1 MIIIKGEAIFIKSV
15 IFHIDV
21 NSAYLSWTAVRLLSE
36 GSSLDIRTIP
46 SIIGGD
52 VSKRRGVVLAK
63 SIPAKHFQI
72 RTGEPVTDALKK
84 CPTLKIFQPD
94 HAYYQKCGTQM
105 LHLLENYSPDIR
117 PYSIDEC
124 FITYIP
130 FKNGGETPLK
140 AADQI
145 RQDIRN
151 SLGFTVNIGISTNC
165 LLAKMASDFQKPDR
179 VHTLFPEEIPQKMWP
194 LPVKDLFMVGRSSA
208 HTLELLGIKTI
219 GDLAHTDPVIL
230 TSHLKS
236 HGQTIWE
243 YANGL
248 EYTPIDARRHISKGI
263 GNSTT
268 LSSDINE
275 SAAARKVLLS
285 LCDSVSQRLRKSNQ
299 YSGMISVEIKY
310 HDFSSVSHQTTLL
323 TPSQNAH
330 ILYQCACKLFDE
342 LWNQKP
348 IRLLGVRTSKLTD
361 ASALQMNLFDTSQNE
376 KLEKL
381 DKALDRIRQ
390 KYGHDAIVR
399 GSFLDKK

>member
-94 HAYYQKCGTQM
+94 HAYYQKCSTQM
-105 LHLLENYSPDIR
+105 LHLLENYSSDIR

-268 LSSDINE
+268 LSSDVNE

-299 YSGMISVEIKY
+299 YAGMISVEIKY

-330 ILYQCACKLFDE
+330 ILYQRACKLFDE
-342 LWNQKP
+342 LWNQQP

-361 ASALQMNLFDTSQNE
+361 ASSLQMNLFDTSQNE

>member
-94 HAYYQKCGTQM
+94 HAYYQKCSTQM

-165 LLAKMASDFQKPDR
+165 L
-179 VHTLFPEEIPQKMWP
+179 
-194 LPVKDLFMVGRSSA
+194 
-208 HTLELLGIKTI
+208 
-219 GDLAHTDPVIL
+219 
-230 TSHLKS
+230 
-236 HGQTIWE
+236 
-243 YANGL
+243 
-248 EYTPIDARRHISKGI
+248 
-263 GNSTT
+263 
-268 LSSDINE
+268 
-275 SAAARKVLLS
+275 
-285 LCDSVSQRLRKSNQ
+285 
-299 YSGMISVEIKY
+299 
-310 HDFSSVSHQTTLL
+310 
-323 TPSQNAH
+323 
-330 ILYQCACKLFDE
+330 
-342 LWNQKP
+342 
-348 IRLLGVRTSKLTD
+348 
-361 ASALQMNLFDTSQNE
+361 
-376 KLEKL
+376 
-381 DKALDRIRQ
+381 
-390 KYGHDAIVR
+390 
-399 GSFLDKK
+399 

>member
-1 MIIIKGEAIFIKSV
+1 M
-15 IFHIDV
+15 
-21 NSAYLSWTAVRLLSE
+21 
-36 GSSLDIRTIP
+36 
-46 SIIGGD
+46 
-52 VSKRRGVVLAK
+52 LAK
-63 SIPAKHFQI
+63 SIPAKYFQI
-72 RTGEPVTDALKK
+72 STGEPITDALKK

-94 HAYYQKCGTQM
+94 HAYYQECSTQM

-124 FITYIP
+124 FITYVP
-130 FKNGGETPLK
+130 FKNGGETPLS
-140 AADQI
+140 AANHI
-145 RQDIRN
+145 RDTIRDT
-151 SLGFTVNIGISTNC
+151 LGFTVNIGISTNR
-165 LLAKMASDFQKPDR
+165 LLAKMASDFQKPDK
-179 VHTLFPEEIPQKMWP
+179 VHTLFPDEIPQKMWP

-219 GDLAHTDPVIL
+219 GDLAHTDPAIL

-248 EYTPIDARRHISKGI
+248 EYTPIDARRHVSKGI

-268 LSSDINE
+268 LSSNINE

-285 LCDSVSQRLRKSNQ
+285 LCDSVSQRLRKSGQ
-299 YSGMISVEIKY
+299 YAGMISVEIKY
-310 HDFSSVSHQTTLL
+310 HDFSSASHQTILL

-330 ILYQCACKLFDE
+330 TLYQYACKLFDE

-361 ASALQMNLFDTSQNE
+361 ANALQMNLFDTSQNE

-381 DKALDRIRQ
+381 DQALDSIRQ
-390 KYGHDAIVR
+390 KYGRNAIVR